1 MRIKGFT
8 PLLQN
13 DYGELKDC
21 ALTSITACTLYL
33 TDTKND
39 QMVYLLTEKVAH
51 LWGYSGTKWGTWSS
65 TIKPIWEAVLDQC
78 NKPSKVAARYFK
90 GLGYS
95 LQTIQEQISKGNP
108 VILSVSKISNTLY
121 KNHTITIVGY
131 EGEKLFVYD
140 NWSRILRQIY
150 YKDIS
155 FNSSVNFVR

>member
-1 MRIKGFT
+1 MYLKTFK

-13 DYGELKDC
+13 DYGEEKDC
-21 ALTSITACTLYL
+21 SLTSITACTA
-33 TDTKND
+33 
-39 QMVYLLTEKVAH
+39 YLLNRTDVDHIYSATERIAH

-78 NKPSKVAARYFK
+78 NKPRKVAARYFK

-95 LQTIQEQISKGNP
+95 LQTIQEQISKGSP
-108 VILSVSKISNTLY
+108 VILSVNKISNTLY

-150 YKDIS
+150 YRDIS
-155 FNSSVNFVR
+155 FNSSVNYVR

>member
-1 MRIKGFT
+1 MYLKTFK

-13 DYGELKDC
+13 DYGEEKDC
-21 ALTSITACTLYL
+21 SLTSITACTA
-33 TDTKND
+33 
-39 QMVYLLTEKVAH
+39 YLLNRTDINHIYSVTESTAR

-65 TIKPIWEAVLDQC
+65 TIKPIWETVLAQC
-78 NKPSKVAARYFK
+78 GKPEKVAARYFK

-121 KNHTITIVGY
+121 KNHTITVVGY
-131 EGEKLFVYD
+131 EGERLFVYD
-140 NWSRILRQIY
+140 NWSRVLRQIY